1 MMNVSMKR
9 IAVRVRP
16 NPYEV
21 LLGSGLL
28 ERSGNLVLRALD
40 KRPTTAVVVTAPR
53 VRRMWGEPLEDS
65 LARANIRTVVT
76 EVPEGEQFKNL
87 RTVEAL
93 MRSFARAGVDRSS
106 CVIALGGGVIG
117 DMAGFAAAVFMRGL
131 PVIQVPTTLLAQVD
145 AAVGGK
151 TGVNLPEGKNLV
163 GSFHQPRLVII
174 DPDAL
179 ATLDERQFRA
189 GLFEVIKCGIIRDPE
204 LFRLMRKERTK
215 ILGRDPGMLTR
226 IISAAVGIKASVV
239 AADEKE
245 SGLRRILNYGHTVG
259 HALEAA
265 TAYLRLLHGEAVGV
279 GMIGATEIAVL
290 EGVCS
295 EQTAEQIIELILAY
309 ADFPHVALK
318 PARLLPLLATDKK
331 AVGGVP
337 RFVLAPRIG
346 KTVIRDDVKP
356 ENIRAALRSVT
367 EMLRSS

>member
-131 PVIQVPTTLLAQVD
+131 PVI
-145 AAVGGK
+145 
-151 TGVNLPEGKNLV
+151 
-163 GSFHQPRLVII
+163 
-174 DPDAL
+174 
-179 ATLDERQFRA
+179 
-189 GLFEVIKCGIIRDPE
+189 
-204 LFRLMRKERTK
+204 
-215 ILGRDPGMLTR
+215 
-226 IISAAVGIKASVV
+226 
-239 AADEKE
+239 
-245 SGLRRILNYGHTVG
+245 
-259 HALEAA
+259 
-265 TAYLRLLHGEAVGV
+265 
-279 GMIGATEIAVL
+279 
-290 EGVCS
+290 
-295 EQTAEQIIELILAY
+295 
-309 ADFPHVALK
+309 
-318 PARLLPLLATDKK
+318 
-331 AVGGVP
+331 
-337 RFVLAPRIG
+337 
-346 KTVIRDDVKP
+346 
-356 ENIRAALRSVT
+356 
-367 EMLRSS
+367 